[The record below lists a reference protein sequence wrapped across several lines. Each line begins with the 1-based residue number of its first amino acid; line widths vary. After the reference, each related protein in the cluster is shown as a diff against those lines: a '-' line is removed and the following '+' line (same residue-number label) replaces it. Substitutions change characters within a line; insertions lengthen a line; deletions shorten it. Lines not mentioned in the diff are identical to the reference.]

1 MVKCLTN
8 EHDLQ
13 SILLFCSISAKTRQS
28 KDNKNDCPWV
38 FPIRRQSASYNCD
51 LQFTFRQMKWR
62 IDSSEQC
69 SLRLENYEEENH
81 YELFNG

>member
-28 KDNKNDCPWV
+28 KDNKKDCPFV
-38 FPIRRQSASYNCD
+38 FSIGRQSASYSCY
-51 LQFTFRQMKWR
+51 LQFIFRQMKWR
-62 IDSSEQC
+62 IDSRELC
-69 SLRLENYEEENH
+69 SHLLENYEEKIH